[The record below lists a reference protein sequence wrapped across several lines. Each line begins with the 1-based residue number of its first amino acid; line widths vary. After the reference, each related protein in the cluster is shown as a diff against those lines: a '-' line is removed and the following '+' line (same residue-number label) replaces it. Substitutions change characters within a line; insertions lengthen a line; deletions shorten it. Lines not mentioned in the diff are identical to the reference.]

1 MVMNSCIVNDENLKL
16 EITDKGL
23 KNLLLN
29 KGTEKVISYVSSVL
43 EEKFREFQ
51 NIPDVEEKLRNQEKL
66 NRLIQIRMLHDEIF
80 DAKHPIKAPPAKI
93 KQWVSLLHELKLSD
107 ISNKQILVCS
117 SLWLDKNA
125 QIDSK
130 VLQDI
135 CHSLMILSTCF
146 LCQNGNFIGDQNY
159 SNNKFINCL
168 ADVAIQSETRERC
181 TSFERREASD
191 EKY

>member
-1 MVMNSCIVNDENLKL
+1 MNSCIVNDGNLKL

-80 DAKHPIKAPPAKI
+80 DTKHPVKAPPAKI
-93 KQWVSLLHELKLSD
+93 KKWVSLLHELKLSD
-107 ISNKQILVCS
+107 ISNKQIFVCA
-117 SLWLDKNA
+117 SLWLDENA
-125 QIDSK
+125 DIDSK
-130 VLQDI
+130 VLRDT
-135 CHSLMILSTCF
+135 CHSLTLLSTCF
-146 LCQNGNFIGDQNY
+146 FCQNGSFIGDQNY

-181 TSFERREASD
+181 TSFERREASN

>member
-43 EEKFREFQ
+43 KEKLLEFQ
-51 NIPDVEEKLRNQEKL
+51 SISDFEEQLRNHEKL

-80 DAKHPIKAPPAKI
+80 NDAKHPVTVVPAKI
-93 KQWVSLLHELKLSD
+93 KRWVSLLHELELSN
-107 ISNKQILVCS
+107 ISNKEIAVCA

-125 QIDSK
+125 NIDSK

-135 CHSLMILSTCF
+135 CHSLMLLSTCY

-168 ADVAIQSETRERC
+168 ADVAIQSETSERC
-181 TSFERREASD
+181 TSFERREVTD
-191 EKY
+191 E